1 MRAAK
6 APERAG
12 RLSSGTRHGLSIVD
26 AVMRQ
31 ENDGDLEV
39 ERDTAQ
45 NHASVDHESKS
56 YSCEENSHVA
66 HPDSPA
72 DTLPPSEEAYE
83 KADEHLC
90 SAPDAASSSTPA
102 INSPADPSPL
112 PPSSKADEK
121 ADEHLCSA
129 PDAASRSTLAFNPPA
144 DPSPLPPPPPP
155 TACNMPQSLAF
166 EDNGGGVYIAYIHH
180 IDSGVH
186 DTVTAIGVFPEN
198 VIVAMTA
205 TYSPVSRLYTFDAAK
220 YRNMQQGH
228 ASGKSQVLTPRAVED
243 VQRVSHI
250 AEAAAK
256 RVTLTRSK
264 NHENSSPTPNVYRR
278 VLSLTHTSSLFK
290 NITIHLKNEL
300 EKEAVT
306 TGVAQSVPLLRPHYK
321 TMPIPSETE
330 LLNQLHW

>member
-1 MRAAK
+1 
-6 APERAG
+6 
-12 RLSSGTRHGLSIVD
+12 
-26 AVMRQ
+26 
-31 ENDGDLEV
+31 
-39 ERDTAQ
+39 
-45 NHASVDHESKS
+45 
-56 YSCEENSHVA
+56 
-66 HPDSPA
+66 
-72 DTLPPSEEAYE
+72 
-83 KADEHLC
+83 
-90 SAPDAASSSTPA
+90 
-102 INSPADPSPL
+102 
-112 PPSSKADEK
+112 
-121 ADEHLCSA
+121 
-129 PDAASRSTLAFNPPA
+129 
-144 DPSPLPPPPPP
+144 
-155 TACNMPQSLAF
+155 MPQSLAF

-180 IDSGVH
+180 IDTGVH

-220 YRNMQQGH
+220 YGNMQQRH
-228 ASGKSQVLTPRAVED
+228 ASGESQVLTPRAVED

-330 LLNQLHW
+330 LLNRLHW